1 MKNIAKQLV
10 ILLISFTL
18 INCAKSD
25 KNTEANNSQM
35 EVDSNLDDG
44 LIIVSKKQF
53 ENENLSFGKLE
64 EASFPTLIKAT
75 GLIDVPP
82 NNRAIVSAHIGGY
95 IKNSPLLVG
104 DKVKKGQFLF
114 SIENILF
121 LELQQEYLETSEQL
135 TYLQAEY
142 DRQNEMYKE
151 KISSKKS
158 FLKAKSEFNKTQI
171 RYKSLR
177 KKLELLNMNPALIEN
192 GELSSISSIYAP
204 IGGDIT
210 DVNVNTGSYVS
221 PADVIM
227 EIVNTEHIHLEIN
240 IFEKDALSIKEGQ
253 KVFFSLP
260 ESSAKMYEGEVH
272 LIGKSIGIDRTI
284 RVHVHME
291 GESVNLFLPGM
302 FVQAQIV
309 VSDTLN
315 MALPESAVIDLND
328 KTYVLQLK
336 SAEKDQYLLEKKEV
350 ITGSSHENQILIRNF
365 NTLDSSAKYLLD
377 SYNLINKE

>member
-1 MKNIAKQLV
+1 MKNIAKQMI
-10 ILLISFTL
+10 ILLIGFTL

-25 KNTEANNSQM
+25 KITDENNTQM
-35 EVDSNLDDG
+35 EVDSNLNDG

-53 ENENLSFGKLE
+53 ENENLSFGKLQ

-82 NNRAIVSAHIGGY
+82 NNRAVISAHIGGY
-95 IKNSPLLVG
+95 IKDSPLLVG

-114 SIENILF
+114 SIENIAF
-121 LELQQEYLETSEQL
+121 LQLQQEYLETSENL

-158 FLKAKSEFNKTQI
+158 FLKAENEFNKTQI
-171 RYKSLR
+171 RYNSLK
-177 KKLELLNMNPALIEN
+177 KKLELLNIRPALVEQ
-192 GELSSISSIYAP
+192 GELSSISAVYAP

-240 IFEKDALSIKEGQ
+240 IFEKDVLQIKEGQ
-253 KVFFSLP
+253 EVFFSLP
-260 ESSAKMYEGEVH
+260 ESSSEMFEGKVH
-272 LIGKSIGIDRTI
+272 LIGKSIGEDRTI

-291 GESVNLFLPGM
+291 EESVDRFFPGM
-302 FVQAQIV
+302 FIQAQIV
-309 VSDTLN
+309 VNDTLN
-315 MALPESAVIDLND
+315 MALPESAVIDLNN

-336 SAEKDQYLLEKKEV
+336 SEEDEQYLLEKKEV
-350 ITGSSHENQILIRNF
+350 ITGASHENQVLISNF

-377 SYNLINKE
+377 SYNLISKE

>member
-1 MKNIAKQLV
+1 MKNIGKQLI
-10 ILLISFTL
+10 ILLIGFTL

-25 KNTEANNSQM
+25 KITEENSAQM
-35 EVDSNLDDG
+35 EVDSNLNDG

-82 NNRAIVSAHIGGY
+82 NNRAVVSAHIGGY
-95 IKNSPLLVG
+95 IKDSPLLVG

-114 SIENILF
+114 SIENIAF
-121 LELQQEYLETSEQL
+121 LQLQQEYLETAENL

-158 FLKAKSEFNKTQI
+158 FLKAENEFNKTQI
-171 RYKSLR
+171 RYNSLK
-177 KKLELLNMNPALIEN
+177 KKLELLNIKPALVEK
-192 GELSSISSIYAP
+192 GELSSISVVYAP
-204 IGGDIT
+204 ISGDIT
-210 DVNVNTGSYVS
+210 DVNVHTGSYVS

-240 IFEKDALSIKEGQ
+240 IFEKDVLRIKKEQ

-260 ESSAKMYEGEVH
+260 ESSSEMFEGKVH
-272 LIGKSIGIDRTI
+272 LIGKSIGEDRTI

-291 GESVNLFLPGM
+291 EDSIDRFFPGM
-302 FVQAQIV
+302 FIQAQIV
-309 VSDTLN
+309 VNDTLN
-315 MALPESAVIDLND
+315 MALPESAVIDLNN

-336 SAEKDQYLLEKKEV
+336 SEEDEQYLLEKKEV
-350 ITGSSHENQILIRNF
+350 ITGASHENLVLISNF

-377 SYNLINKE
+377 SYNLISQE

>member
-1 MKNIAKQLV
+1 MKNIAKQLI
-10 ILLISFTL
+10 ILLIGFTL

-25 KNTEANNSQM
+25 KATDENNTQM
-35 EVDSNLDDG
+35 EVDSNLNDG

-95 IKNSPLLVG
+95 IKETPLLVG

-114 SIENILF
+114 SIENIAF
-121 LELQQEYLETSEQL
+121 LQLQQEYMETSENL

-158 FLKAKSEFNKTQI
+158 FLKAENEFNKTQI
-171 RYKSLR
+171 RYNSLK
-177 KKLELLNMNPALIEN
+177 KKLELLNIRPELVEK
-192 GELSSISSIYAP
+192 GELSSISAVYAP
-204 IGGDIT
+204 IGGDVT

-221 PADVIM
+221 PADAIM

-240 IFEKDALSIKEGQ
+240 IFEKDVLSIKKGQ
-253 KVFFSLP
+253 KVLFSLP
-260 ESSAKMYEGEVH
+260 ESSSEMFEGKVH
-272 LIGKSIGIDRTI
+272 LIGKSIGEDRTI

-291 GESVNLFLPGM
+291 EESINRFFPGM
-302 FVQAQIV
+302 FIQAQIV
-309 VSDTLN
+309 VNDTLN
-315 MALPESAVIDLND
+315 MALPESAVIDLNN

-336 SAEKDQYLLEKKEV
+336 SEEDEQYLLEKKEV
-350 ITGSSHENQILIRNF
+350 ITGASHENQVLISNF

-377 SYNLINKE
+377 SYNLISKE

>member
-1 MKNIAKQLV
+1 MKNITKQLI
-10 ILLISFTL
+10 ILFIGFIL
-18 INCAKSD
+18 INCAQSD
-25 KNTEANNSQM
+25 KKTQTEVA
-35 EVDSNLDDG
+35 SNLNDA

-75 GLIDVPP
+75 GFIDVPP

-114 SIENILF
+114 SIENIQF
-121 LELQQEYLETSEQL
+121 LEMQQEYLEASEQL
-135 TYLQAEY
+135 IYLQAEY
-142 DRQNEMYKE
+142 DRQKEMYKE

-158 FLKAKSEFNKTQI
+158 FLKAESEFKKTQI
-171 RYKSLR
+171 RYNSLR
-177 KKLELLNMNPALIEN
+177 KKLELLNISPALIEK
-192 GELSSISSIYAP
+192 GELSSISSVYAP
-204 IGGDIT
+204 IAGDIT

-240 IFEKDALSIKEGQ
+240 IFEKDVLSIKERQ

-260 ESSAKMYEGEVH
+260 ESSSEKFEGEVH
-272 LIGKSIGIDRTI
+272 LIGKSIGADRTI

-291 GESVNLFLPGM
+291 EDSVNRFFPGM
-302 FVQAQIV
+302 FVQAQIIIN
-309 VSDTLN
+309 DTLN
-315 MALPESAVIDLND
+315 MALEESAVIDLND

-336 SAEKDQYLLEKKEV
+336 SDENEQYLLEKKEV
-350 ITGSSHENQILIRNF
+350 ITGSSYENKVLIRNS
-365 NTLDSSAKYLLD
+365 NTLDSSAKYLLG

>member
-1 MKNIAKQLV
+1 MKKIAKQLI
-10 ILLISFTL
+10 ILLIGFTL

-25 KNTEANNSQM
+25 KNSEENGTQM
-35 EVDSNLDDG
+35 EVDSNLNDG

-95 IKNSPLLVG
+95 IKDSPLLVG

-114 SIENILF
+114 SIENIAF
-121 LELQQEYLETSEQL
+121 LQLQQEYLETSENL

-158 FLKAKSEFNKTQI
+158 FLKAENEFNKTQI
-171 RYKSLR
+171 KYNSLK
-177 KKLELLNMNPALIEN
+177 KKLELLNIRPALVEK
-192 GELSSISSIYAP
+192 GELSSTSVVYAP
-204 IGGDIT
+204 IGGDVT
-210 DVNVNTGSYVS
+210 DVNVYTGSYVS

-240 IFEKDALSIKEGQ
+240 IFEKDVLSIKKGQ
-253 KVFFSLP
+253 KVYFSLP
-260 ESSAKMYEGEVH
+260 ESSSEMFEGKVH
-272 LIGKSIGIDRTI
+272 LIGKSIGEDRTI

-291 GESVNLFLPGM
+291 EESVDRFFPGM
-302 FVQAQIV
+302 FIQAQIV
-309 VSDTLN
+309 VNDTRN
-315 MALPESAVIDLND
+315 MALPESAVIDLNN

-336 SAEKDQYLLEKKEV
+336 SEEDEQYLLEKKEV
-350 ITGSSHENQILIRNF
+350 IIGSSHENQVLISNF

-377 SYNLINKE
+377 SYNLINQD

>member
-1 MKNIAKQLV
+1 MKNITKQLI
-10 ILLISFTL
+10 ILLIGFTL

-25 KNTEANNSQM
+25 NNTDGNNTQT
-35 EVDSNLDDG
+35 EVASNLNDA

-53 ENENLSFGKLE
+53 ENENLSFRKLE
-64 EASFPTLIKAT
+64 EASFPTLIRAT

-114 SIENILF
+114 SIENIQF

-158 FLKAKSEFNKTQI
+158 FLKAESEFKKTEI
-171 RYKSLR
+171 RYHSLG
-177 KKLELLNMNPALIEN
+177 KKLQLLNISPSLIEK
-192 GELSSISSIYAP
+192 GELSSISSVYAP

-240 IFEKDALSIKEGQ
+240 IFEKDVLSIKKGQ

-260 ESSAKMYEGEVH
+260 ESSSEKFEGEVH
-272 LIGKSIGIDRTI
+272 LIGKSIGADRTI

-291 GESVNLFLPGM
+291 EKSVNRFFPGM
-302 FVQAQIV
+302 FVEAQIIIN
-309 VSDTLN
+309 DTLN

-336 SAEKDQYLLEKKEV
+336 SEENEQYLFEKKEV
-350 ITGSSHENQILIRNF
+350 ITGLSYKNQVLIKNF
-365 NTLDSSAKYLLD
+365 NTLDSSAKYLLG

>member
-1 MKNIAKQLV
+1 MKNRTKQLI
-10 ILLISFTL
+10 ILLIGFTL
-18 INCAKSD
+18 VNCAESNK
-25 KNTEANNSQM
+25 KTEGNNSQI
-35 EVDSNLDDG
+35 EVVDHLNEG
-44 LIIVSKKQF
+44 VIIVSKKQF
-53 ENENLSFGKLE
+53 ENENMSFGVLE
-64 EASFPTLIKAT
+64 EASFPTLIRAT

-82 NNRAIVSAHIGGY
+82 NNRAVVSAHIGGY

-114 SIENILF
+114 SIENIQF
-121 LELQQEYLETSEQL
+121 LQMQQEYLETSEQL

-158 FLKAKSEFNKTQI
+158 FLKAESEFKKTQI
-171 RYKSLR
+171 RYNSLR
-177 KKLELLNMNPALIEN
+177 KKLELLNISPALIEK
-192 GELSSISSIYAP
+192 GELSSISSVYAP
-204 IGGDIT
+204 IGGDVT

-240 IFEKDALSIKEGQ
+240 IFEKDVLSIKIGQ

-260 ESSAKMYEGEVH
+260 ESSSEKFEGEVH
-272 LIGKSIGIDRTI
+272 LIGKSIGEDRTI

-291 GESVNLFLPGM
+291 EESVHRFFPGM
-302 FVQAQIV
+302 FVQAEIIIN
-309 VSDTLN
+309 DTLN

-328 KTYVLQLK
+328 KTYALLLT
-336 SAEKDQYLLEKKEV
+336 SEENEQYLLEKKEV
-350 ITGSSHENQILIRNF
+350 IIGLSYENKILIKNS
-365 NTLDSSAKYLLD
+365 NTLDSSGRYLLG
-377 SYNLINKE
+377 SYNLIN

>member
-1 MKNIAKQLV
+1 MKNIAKQLI
-10 ILLISFTL
+10 ILLIGFTL
-18 INCAKSD
+18 INCTNSD
-25 KNTEANNSQM
+25 KNTKGNNTQM

-95 IKNSPLLVG
+95 IKYSPLLVG

-114 SIENILF
+114 SIENIEF
-121 LELQQEYLETSEQL
+121 LQLQQEYLETSENL
-135 TYLQAEY
+135 TYLKSEY
-142 DRQNEMYKE
+142 ERQTEMYKE

-158 FLKAKSEFNKTQI
+158 FLKAENEFKKTKI
-171 RYKSLR
+171 KYYSLK
-177 KKLELLNMNPALIEN
+177 KKLELLNIKPALVEK

-204 IGGDIT
+204 IGGDVT

-221 PADVIM
+221 PADAIM

-240 IFEKDALSIKEGQ
+240 IFEKDVLSIKKGQ

-260 ESSAKMYEGEVH
+260 ESSSEMFEGNVH
-272 LIGKSIGIDRTI
+272 LIGKSIG
-284 RVHVHME
+284 
-291 GESVNLFLPGM
+291 S
-302 FVQAQIV
+302 IV
-309 VSDTLN
+309 
-315 MALPESAVIDLND
+315 I
-328 KTYVLQLK
+328 
-336 SAEKDQYLLEKKEV
+336 
-350 ITGSSHENQILIRNF
+350 GSF
-365 NTLDSSAKYLLD
+365 WD
-377 SYNLINKE
+377 